1 MELYSALGP
10 FCSSSS
16 LCIWGFDPI
25 FLLLHAWRRSVCLW
39 SGSEGSPETFQ
50 PPSLSVSSSVEWYQ
64 LFTLVFCSSWK
75 WILFLYSG

>member
-50 PPSLSVSSSVEWYQ
+50 SQ
-64 LFTLVFCSSWK
+64 TKFTSFSN
-75 WILFLYSG
+75 I